1 MRIKT
6 TQKRM
11 IHIVCQSLPLH
22 PAPGHVHVPGRASHP
37 FLCAVPFPTVS
48 CRLSSWVRIRQA
60 HSLQGQQST
69 RDSAEEAAI
78 RALVLRLWKNQ
89 QCGASWELEEN
100 CILWEIAGILD
111 SDFYHTIFT
120 LTLQHTLSRKRD
132 SHSRYFPK
140 GQTEKMKTLRFRVL
154 PSSRR
159 WLLLLTCP
167 LEASQSLLF
176 PPAP

>member
-1 MRIKT
+1 MRFPSPVFLV
-6 TQKRM
+6 
-11 IHIVCQSLPLH
+11 VCPS
-22 PAPGHVHVPGRASHP
+22 GSASVKHT
-37 FLCAVPFPTVS
+37 AS
-48 CRLSSWVRIRQA
+48 K
-60 HSLQGQQST
+60 GKQST

-78 RALVLRLWKNQ
+78 RALVLRLWKKQ

-100 CILWEIAGILD
+100 CILWEIAGISD

-140 GQTEKMKTLRFRVL
+140 GQVEKMKTLRFRVL
-154 PSSRR
+154 PSSRC

-167 LEASQSLLF
+167 LEAPRSLLL
-176 PPAP
+176 PPAPRYLKLLWEEMLLSIICRIGRV